1 MRRGVLMSSKVR
13 NTVMLALMTMAIFG
27 FAKVFRSQSAT
38 TGMTGQ
44 WSIQVTRE
52 GRARLQLQS
61 DDKGKGRAS
70 FHLALTEFAGLTEAQ
85 VVSSASRVDFR
96 LVREA
101 GTISFSG
108 TFHDRAGT
116 GQWTFAADPA
126 FVSFLR
132 KHGYEQ
138 PTSEELYAL
147 ALGDVRES
155 YIAELE
161 RAGYRK
167 LAITQLVSLYT
178 NGVSP
183 AYIAGLQAFGYTAIP
198 PNELVA
204 LRSNDVSESY
214 IKSLADVGY
223 KGLTSAQLLALRTN
237 GVTRAFIERLEKR
250 GQKNLTVERLL
261 SLRVN
266 GGALE

>member
-1 MRRGVLMSSKVR
+1 MSSKIR

-27 FAKVFRSQSAT
+27 FAKVFGSRQSAT

-44 WSIQVTRE
+44 WSIQATRD

-61 DDKGKGRAS
+61 GDKARGRAS
-70 FHLALTEFAGLTEAQ
+70 FHLALTQFAGLTEAQ

-108 TFHDRAGT
+108 SFHDRAGT

-126 FVSFLR
+126 FVSFLH

-138 PTSEELYAL
+138 ATNEELFAL
-147 ALGDVRES
+147 AISDVRQS
-155 YIAELE
+155 YITELE
-161 RAGYRK
+161 RAGYRR
-167 LAITQLVSLYT
+167 LLISQLVSLYT

-183 AYIAGLQAFGYTAIP
+183 AYIAGLQAFGYTTIP

-204 LRSNDVSESY
+204 LRSNDVSASY

-223 KGLTSAQLLALRTN
+223 KGLTAAQLLALRTN
-237 GVTRAFIERLEKR
+237 GVTRDFIERLEKR
-250 GQKNLTVERLL
+250 GQKNLSVERLL

-266 GGALE
+266 GSTLN